1 VEIIKDIL
9 LKAQNR
15 MKKYAYMR
23 RKERGFDVGDNQKP
37 SVSSSDSE
45 LKLFENLKAQLQS
58 LKKKTQCIL
67 KECKFSMYLIY

>member
-1 VEIIKDIL
+1 
-9 LKAQNR
+9 

-58 LKKKTQCIL
+58 LKKKHNV
-67 KECKFSMYLIY
+67 Y

>member
-45 LKLFENLKAQLQS
+45 LKLFENLKARPQS
-58 LKKKTQCIL
+58 LKKTQCIL